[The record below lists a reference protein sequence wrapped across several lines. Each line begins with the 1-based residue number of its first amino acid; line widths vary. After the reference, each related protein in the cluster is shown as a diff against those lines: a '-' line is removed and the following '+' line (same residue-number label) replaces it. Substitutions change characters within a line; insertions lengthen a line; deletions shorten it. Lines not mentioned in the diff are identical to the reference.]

1 MILKLGKRLVVTD
14 IAIRDHAEHFG
25 GACDG
30 NLFNSTG
37 MEHDLMRYNNTVVV
51 THCFY

>member
-14 IAIRDHAEHFG
+14 IAIRTGGDFG

-30 NLFNSTG
+30 HLFNPAT
-37 MEHDLMRYNNTVVV
+37 
-51 THCFY
+51 